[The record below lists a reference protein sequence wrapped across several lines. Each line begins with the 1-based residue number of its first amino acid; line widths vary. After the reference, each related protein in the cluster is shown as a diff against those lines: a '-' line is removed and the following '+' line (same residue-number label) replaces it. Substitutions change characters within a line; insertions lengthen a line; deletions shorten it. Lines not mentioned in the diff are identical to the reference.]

1 MNVSTHFTKYGPK
14 GVPKGFVETQ
24 KLVKGN
30 TPCLEVE
37 VSMPFV
43 NSGTTNSPSN
53 LTDHASRAN
62 QNGQK
67 VTKGTQKNE
76 EVEYVGSSLASS
88 EQLGEENGG
97 GDLAGLSKLLLGHN
111 GEVSNV
117 AKHVKD
123 SHSEQRNSAVSLE
136 SGDGV
141 LDLVDDV
148 EGIPVSGVGKDNAD
162 ECTSQIITIG
172 CFTIES
178 IAEVGLGIGNS
189 VDISTKDDK
198 AGDTDAITC
207 C

>member
-1 MNVSTHFTKYGPK
+1 MKVSTHLTKYGPR

-30 TPCLEVE
+30 TPCLGLRLAY
-37 VSMPFV
+37 PFV

-67 VTKGTQKNE
+67 VTEGTQKNE
-76 EVEYVGSSLASS
+76 EVEHIGGSLASS
-88 EQLGEENGG
+88 KQLGEENGG
-97 GDLAGLSKLLLGHN
+97 GNLTGLGKLLLGHD
-111 GEVSNV
+111 GEVCNV

-148 EGIPVSGVGKDNAD
+148 ESVPVSGVGEDDAD
-162 ECTSQIITIG
+162 KCTSQIITIG
-172 CFTIES
+172 RFTIEGV
-178 IAEVGLGIGNS
+178 AEVGLGIGNS
-189 VDISTKDDK
+189 VDVSTKNNK
-198 AGDTDAITC
+198 AGNTDTVTC